1 MECLQIRIT
10 RPICNEPKDYL
21 CRPISENRV
30 ITVRDKDFKVY
41 ISAQNIDEQIE
52 RIASE
57 LTSEYANSTPYFLGV
72 LNGSFMFIS
81 DLLKKYT
88 NPCELGF
95 IKAASYEGMRSTGKV
110 NFTGLDAANIKGK
123 DVIVVEDI
131 VDTGNTLQALHEFL
145 NQYEPK
151 SLKICTL
158 LFKREAYKH
167 NLPIDYV
174 CFETENKFLLGYGLD
189 YDGLGRNLPEVYIL
203 NE

>member
-1 MECLQIRIT
+1 M
-10 RPICNEPKDYL
+10 
-21 CRPISENRV
+21 
-30 ITVRDKDFKVY
+30 ITVRNKVFRVY
-41 ISAQNIDEQIE
+41 LNAQSIDEQIE
-52 RIASE
+52 HVAQKLIND
-57 LTSEYANSTPYFLGV
+57 YADSTPFFLGV

-95 IKAASYEGMRSTGKV
+95 IKAASYEGMSSTGKV
-110 NFTGLDAANIKGK
+110 SFSGLDAANVKGK
-123 DVIVVEDI
+123 DVIIVEDI
-131 VDTGNTLQALHEFL
+131 VDTGNTLRALHEFL
-145 NQYEPK
+145 NQYQPK

-158 LFKREAYKH
+158 LFKREAYEH